1 MRKIFALVAS
11 AALALTACSSD
22 NGSSNSSESTTSSSA
37 SADGLTTLVVGA
49 SPVPHAPILQFVADN
64 LAENAGL
71 QLEIKEYTDYV
82 QPNVALDAGE
92 LDANFFQHLP
102 YLEAQIADRGYD
114 FDHGKG
120 VHIEPFGIYSET
132 VTNLDD
138 VPEGGVVL
146 VTNDP
151 SNQARGLWLLE
162 TEGLITLE
170 DVDSPTIYD
179 IKDNP
184 KNLQIRESE
193 APSIPVQLP
202 DVDLA
207 IINGNF
213 ALEAGLVPAKDAL
226 ALESG
231 ENNPYA
237 NILAWKAD
245 SGKLD
250 AIKKLDE
257 LLHSPEVAKFIEETS
272 PNGEVTPAF

>member
-1 MRKIFALVAS
+1 MRKIFALLAS

-22 NGSSNSSESTTSSSA
+22 NGSSETTKSASPTSSDS
-37 SADGLTTLVVGA
+37 LTTLVVGA

-64 LAENAGL
+64 LAQDAGL
-71 QLEIKEYTDYV
+71 KLEIKEYTDYV
-82 QPNVALDAGE
+82 QPNVDLDAGA

-102 YLEAQIADRGYD
+102 YLEAQIADRGYA
-114 FDHGKG
+114 FEHGTG
-120 VHIEPFGIYSET
+120 IHIEPFGIYSNK
-132 VTNLDD
+132 VTSLQD
-138 VPEGGVVL
+138 VADGGVVL

-151 SNQARGLWLLE
+151 SNQARGLKLLE
-162 TEGLITLE
+162 AEGLIALK
-170 DVDSPTIYD
+170 DVENPTIYD

-184 KNLQIRESE
+184 KNLEIRESE
-193 APSIPVQLP
+193 APAIPVQLP

-213 ALEAGLVPAKDAL
+213 ALEAGLVPSKDAL

-237 NILAWKAD
+237 NVLAWKTGSDKA
-245 SGKLD
+245 D

-257 LLHSPEVAKFIEETS
+257 LLHSDKVAQFIKDTY